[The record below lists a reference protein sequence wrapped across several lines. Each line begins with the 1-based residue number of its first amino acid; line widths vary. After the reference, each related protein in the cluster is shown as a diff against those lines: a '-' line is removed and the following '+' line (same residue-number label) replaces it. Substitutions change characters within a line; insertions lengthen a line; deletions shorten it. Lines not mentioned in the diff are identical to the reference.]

1 VLIRT
6 YIMCESSV
14 LIESGSGRELLMEDV
29 VLIEIDGEDIKL
41 REILG
46 ETQSTKGRIK
56 EINEMSHTVVI
67 EVL

>member
-1 VLIRT
+1 
-6 YIMCESSV
+6 MCELSV
-14 LIESGSGRELLMEDV
+14 LIERGSGRELFMEDV

-46 ETQSTKGRIK
+46 ETQNIKGRIK

>member
-1 VLIRT
+1 
-6 YIMCESSV
+6 MCELSV
-14 LIESGSGRELLMEDV
+14 LIEGGSGRELFMEDV

-46 ETQSTKGRIK
+46 ETQNIKGRIK

-67 EVL
+67 ERV

>member
-1 VLIRT
+1 
-6 YIMCESSV
+6 MCELSV
-14 LIESGSGRELLMEDV
+14 LIESGSGRELFMEDV

-46 ETQSTKGRIK
+46 ETQNTKGRIK

-67 EVL
+67 ERV

>member
-1 VLIRT
+1 
-6 YIMCESSV
+6 MCESSV

-41 REILG
+41 RGILG
-46 ETQSTKGRIK
+46 ETQNTKGRIK

-67 EVL
+67 DVL

>member
-1 VLIRT
+1 
-6 YIMCESSV
+6 MCELSV
-14 LIESGSGRELLMEDV
+14 LIERGSGRELFMEDV

-46 ETQSTKGRIK
+46 ETQNIKGRIK

-67 EVL
+67 ERV

>member
-1 VLIRT
+1 
-6 YIMCESSV
+6 MCELSV

-41 REILG
+41 RGILG
-46 ETQSTKGRIK
+46 ETQNAKGRIK

-67 EVL
+67 ERV